1 MGVLVKFSGHIA
13 TGGSPHLAYTF

>member
-1 MGVLVKFSGHIA
+1 MGVKFSGHIA